1 MTRILALPALLLLS
15 ACIVPIP
22 LPVPEGTPGA
32 IEIVLDEGDS
42 CGARDLRQFVGQ
54 PGAAVAG
61 QVRIVGADGQP
72 VPVRV
77 IGPSDAVTMD
87 FNPARVNLRTDAAGA
102 ITVID
107 CG

>member
-1 MTRILALPALLLLS
+1 MTRLLALPACLLLS

-32 IEIVLDEGDS
+32 IEVVLDEGDS
-42 CGARDLRQFVGQ
+42 CGARDLRQLIGQ
-54 PGAAVAG
+54 PGAGVAG
-61 QVRIVGADGQP
+61 VRIVGADGLP

-77 IGPSDAVTMD
+77 IGPNDAVTQD
-87 FNPARVNLRTDAAGA
+87 FDPRRVNLRTDAAGT
-102 ITVID
+102 ITAVD